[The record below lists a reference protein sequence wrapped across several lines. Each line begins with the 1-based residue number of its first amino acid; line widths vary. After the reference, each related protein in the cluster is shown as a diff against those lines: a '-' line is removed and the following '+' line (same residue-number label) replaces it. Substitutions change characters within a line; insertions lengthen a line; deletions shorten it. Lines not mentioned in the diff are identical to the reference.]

1 MFIKRE
7 WATPWVIGAFLLS
20 GVTGIT
26 LFFKVNTQLG
36 QLAHEY
42 LGLVFIVAILTHLVP
57 GFLNVK
63 RYFRSPKA
71 LVIIGV
77 YALILLATFV
87 PFGPP
92 KQSGD
97 KNTLRLFLDA
107 AMNAPLQ
114 DVAKIVGRDPNDLI
128 KQLQANGYDIKSP
141 SESIIDSSG
150 SGPTRQLRG
159 LSAIS
164 IIMGQAPP
172 TLPAGAPPPGG
183 PPPGSPPTGAP
194 PPQ

>member
-42 LGLVFIVAILTHLVP
+42 LGLVFIVAIMAHLTP
-57 GFLNVK
+57 SFLNVK
-63 RYFRSPKA
+63 RYFRNPKA

-77 YALILLATFV
+77 YALILIGTFV

-97 KNTLRLFLDA
+97 KNTLRLFLNA
-107 AMNAPLQ
+107 ALHAPLQ
-114 DVAKIVGRDPNDLI
+114 DVAKIIGRDPNDLI

-150 SGPTRQLRG
+150 SGPAQQLRG

-164 IIMGQAPP
+164 IIMGQTPP
-172 TLPAGAPPPGG
+172 SLPAG
-183 PPPGSPPTGAP
+183 PPPGPPPSAP